1 MPSSGANP
9 FSDSV
14 PTVRIHHLALRTAD
28 VGKLVSFYAGILGL
42 AVVESHGTSANRH
55 AERAWLSI
63 GDGVLMIERRDVDE
77 PAVVAGTKE
86 LIAFA
91 VSADEREA
99 FVERLA
105 NAGTAIE
112 ARTEHTLYFRD
123 PDGRRVGV
131 SSYPL

>member
-14 PTVRIHHLALRTAD
+14 RSVRIHHLALRT
-28 VGKLVSFYAGILGL
+28 VGVERLVGFYAGILGL
-42 AVVESHGTSANRH
+42 TVLERRGASADRSGD
-55 AERAWLSI
+55 RAWLSV
-63 GDGVLMIERRDVDE
+63 GDGVLMIERRDDDE
-77 PAVVAGTKE
+77 IAVAAGTNE

-91 VSADEREA
+91 VSEDEREA
-99 FVERLA
+99 FIERLTI
-105 NAGTAIE
+105 AGITIE
-112 ARTEHTLYFRD
+112 ARSEHTLYFRD